1 MLKEKLQNFLKK
13 EFPEIDFP
21 LEYSSKKEFGD
32 VFSTGAFLLAK
43 KKKKDPQKIAKDL
56 AKKIEKKSPSFLEKI
71 EPKNGFLNFYFKK
84 EYLVLSLKEVL
95 KKKEKFFKKNLGKRK
110 KTLLE
115 FVSANPTSFL
125 HIGNARGAFF
135 GETLSRLLSFLN
147 FDLKKEYFVNDGTFN
162 TQIIELG
169 KSILGES
176 QAYPFDFLKK
186 IKRKISFQKKD
197 PALLGHKAS
206 TLILREIKKFLEKKL
221 KIKFDFYISEE
232 NLFKKSDFQKTLN
245 FLKRKKMV
253 YEKDQALWISLK
265 PFGEEDAVLL
275 RRDKTPSYLLS
286 DITYHKDKIK
296 RGFKFLINIWG
307 ADHQHHK
314 KRMEKIFKI
323 LFPKIK
329 LKILISQLVSLKG
342 EGKLSKRKGKVI
354 WFEDLVN
361 EVGPDAC
368 RWFFLSKSLD
378 TPMEFDLNLAKEKSE
393 KNPLFRA
400 EYAWVR
406 ILGIEKK
413 AQKKETKLSSSL
425 SLLERELILEIV
437 KTKDLIKKVG
447 ENFELNLLVE
457 KIKKL
462 TLLFHQFYEKFPVV
476 EEGKVNSLR
485 FEIILALKFCFAL
498 LFEFLGIKPPSK
510 M

>member
-1 MLKEKLQNFLKK
+1 
-13 EFPEIDFP
+13 
-21 LEYSSKKEFGD
+21 
-32 VFSTGAFLLAK
+32 
-43 KKKKDPQKIAKDL
+43 
-56 AKKIEKKSPSFLEKI
+56 
-71 EPKNGFLNFYFKK
+71 
-84 EYLVLSLKEVL
+84 
-95 KKKEKFFKKNLGKRK
+95 
-110 KTLLE
+110 
-115 FVSANPTSFL
+115 
-125 HIGNARGAFF
+125 
-135 GETLSRLLSFLN
+135 
-147 FDLKKEYFVNDGTFN
+147 
-162 TQIIELG
+162 
-169 KSILGES
+169 
-176 QAYPFDFLKK
+176 
-186 IKRKISFQKKD
+186 
-197 PALLGHKAS
+197 
-206 TLILREIKKFLEKKL
+206 
-221 KIKFDFYISEE
+221 
-232 NLFKKSDFQKTLN
+232 
-245 FLKRKKMV
+245 MV

-275 RRDKTPSYLLS
+275 RKDKTPSYLLS